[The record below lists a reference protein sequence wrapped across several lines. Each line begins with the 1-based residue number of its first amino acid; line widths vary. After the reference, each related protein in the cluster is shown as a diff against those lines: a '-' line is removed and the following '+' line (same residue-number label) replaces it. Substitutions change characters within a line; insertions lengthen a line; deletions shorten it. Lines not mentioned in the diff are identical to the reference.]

1 MIRRSV
7 RFWLLAAA
15 LIVLSGVLAGCAG
28 SQAAL
33 TGASW
38 PGISVVEEQDLV
50 YVAFGPGVYA
60 IDPATGV
67 EVWSYPAEPDRGRTF
82 YATPAVS
89 DDMVVVGDYD
99 NILTAL
105 NPDTGAEI
113 WSFESDRS
121 PFIGAA
127 TISNGLVYAGSADG
141 IVHALNP
148 DNGAEVWSFEA
159 DQGIWAEPLVVEDT
173 LYIPSLDKHLYAL
186 DAETGELRWR
196 FPDNGDSLTPP
207 MGAIVSAPTYHE
219 GTLFFGSFNNY
230 LYALDAESREII
242 WQYEATNWVWSGPA
256 IDEATGTLVA
266 ADLDGHVFALD
277 VETGDELW
285 TADVG
290 GRVVGAP
297 VISETAEGETAVYVG
312 SGDPAG
318 GARLYKLSLETG
330 QNMVQPGAVEVTF
343 DSRFLFFSTGTTTRT
358 VPLNSTPVVLGD
370 VVLVGSHEGDA
381 PLHALDAET
390 LLSVWSFEPIGS

>member
-7 RFWLLAAA
+7 RFGLLAAA
-15 LIVLSGVLAGCAG
+15 LLLLSGVLAGCAG
-28 SQAAL
+28 NQAAL

-38 PGISVVEEQDLV
+38 PGISTGEEQELV

-60 IDPATGV
+60 VDPETGA
-67 EVWSYPAEPDRGRTF
+67 EVWTYPAEPERGRTF
-82 YATPAVS
+82 YAPPAVS

-99 NILTAL
+99 NTLVAL
-105 NPDTGAEI
+105 NPDTGAPI
-113 WSFESDRS
+113 WTFESDRS
-121 PFIGAA
+121 PFIGSA

-141 IVHALNP
+141 VVHALNP
-148 DNGAEVWSFEA
+148 QNGSEVWSFEA

-196 FPDNGDSLTPP
+196 FPDSGDSLTPP
-207 MGAIVSAPTYHE
+207 MGAIVSAPTYYE
-219 GTLFFGSFNNY
+219 GLLLFGSFNNR
-230 LYALDAESREII
+230 LYALDVESREVV
-242 WQYEATNWVWSGPA
+242 WQYEATNWVWGSPA
-256 IDEATGTLVA
+256 VDEATGTLVA

-285 TADVG
+285 TTEVS
-290 GRVVGAP
+290 GRVVGSP
-297 VISETAEGETAVYVG
+297 VLVAAQEGETAVFVG

-318 GARLYKLSLETG
+318 AARLYKLNLETG
-330 QNMVQPGAVEVTF
+330 QNLVQPGSVEVEF
-343 DSRFLFFSTGTTTRT
+343 ASRFLFFETGTNRRT
-358 VPLNSTPVVLGD
+358 VPLNSTPVALGD

-381 PLHALDAET
+381 PLHALDAGT
-390 LLSVWSFEPIGS
+390 LLGVWSFEPVGS